1 MQMVETSK
9 KLPAVDG
16 LSALPK
22 IWRDNV
28 VPKYDPESKEIKA
41 FAEEVEERYAIAA
54 FLEPFDQF
62 DSELVDNQHDN
73 QQVGWSSVPKLP
85 DDRTREFFNKR
96 IDMYGHHFQK
106 QNTKDQVLVLL
117 SELETVYVKVS
128 VSATYHSEAFC
139 CVKFRHFTQTHVQ

>member
-41 FAEEVEERYAIAA
+41 FADEVEERYAIAA
-54 FLEPFDQF
+54 FLEPFEQF
-62 DSELVDNQHDN
+62 DTEWVDNQHEN
-73 QQVGWSSVPKLP
+73 HTNNVGWSSLPKLP
-85 DDRTREFFNKR
+85 KS
-96 IDMYGHHFQK
+96 QP
-106 QNTKDQVLVLL
+106 
-117 SELETVYVKVS
+117 S
-128 VSATYHSEAFC
+128 
-139 CVKFRHFTQTHVQ
+139 QTADNQSIRWIHTAGL